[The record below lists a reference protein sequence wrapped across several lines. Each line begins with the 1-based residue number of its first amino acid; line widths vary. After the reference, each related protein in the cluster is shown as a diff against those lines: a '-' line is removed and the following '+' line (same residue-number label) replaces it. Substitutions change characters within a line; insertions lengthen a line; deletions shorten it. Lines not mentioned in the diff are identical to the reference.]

1 MPKISSAT
9 PNATNLPNRRAF
21 AAVSKLPEVG
31 IQDAQRENEA
41 REVYC
46 LVKQQM
52 LKVTI
57 PHHYQEGREFEPPE
71 QTARAYKFIFRAQTN
86 H

>member
-9 PNATNLPNRRAF
+9 LNATNLPNRRTS
-21 AAVSKLPEVG
+21 AAVSERPEVG
-31 IQDAQRENEA
+31 IQDAQRENKA
-41 REVYC
+41 RGVYC

-57 PHHYQEGREFEPPE
+57 PHH
-71 QTARAYKFIFRAQTN
+71 
-86 H
+86 